1 MITKENEVQ
10 HSITWS
16 EYYKDRVCNRD
27 YDKAFIQK
35 YNRFIMEII
44 LKIKSFAEPGITS
57 IVLKEEGC
65 GIGTVSKC
73 ISKVEPL
80 FLKLIG
86 MSEPESYDEIGK
98 VVFTDINSDM
108 LDLCRLNTRMLSMG
122 SYLANKPSFYAR
134 ENILLPKYYEPNT
147 VVVTHGVLEHFQD
160 TDIQQIVQTY
170 DNENVLFQAHYV
182 PTSKYEAPSYGDERL
197 MSVESWIQLVQ
208 PDYYI
213 VDNEGL
219 DLYMFKLKKK

>member
-98 VVFTDINSDM
+98 VVFTDINSDI
-108 LDLCRLNTRMLSMG
+108 LDLCR
-122 SYLANKPSFYAR
+122 F
-134 ENILLPKYYEPNT
+134 
-147 VVVTHGVLEHFQD
+147 
-160 TDIQQIVQTY
+160 
-170 DNENVLFQAHYV
+170 
-182 PTSKYEAPSYGDERL
+182 
-197 MSVESWIQLVQ
+197 
-208 PDYYI
+208 
-213 VDNEGL
+213 
-219 DLYMFKLKKK
+219 